1 MFVISTRNFPPEIG
15 GMQNLM
21 GGLSLSLLKH
31 GPVKVFAE
39 KTLGEENFDKN
50 LGVDVTR
57 VSGFKLL
64 RKYRKANLIKEFS
77 LKNSVRAF
85 FFDHWKSIEKIDDKI
100 LKNSTSFCL
109 IHSKEINHVEGSFI
123 NKRML
128 KALNKASYIISNS
141 EFTKKLA
148 MKNGLQ
154 ENKIRIIHPGCN
166 YPIKIDN
173 KNIDKAKE
181 LFRNCFPKIITVARL
196 DKRKSHQNILMT
208 IKNLKP
214 RFPNIKYISIGDGE
228 EMENLQNLK
237 NELGLG
243 NEVLILNEST
253 ELLKVALL
261 EQSDLFLMPSVIYK
275 KSVEGFGIS
284 FIEAAAYGTG
294 SIGGI
299 AGGASDA
306 IQDGISG
313 YLCNGGDL
321 NSIYEAIIKFYDNE
335 NYKKLGK
342 NAFIFSKNFHWDK
355 IIKKYIKLI

>member
-1 MFVISTRNFPPEIG
+1 MFVISTRNFPPDIG

-39 KTLGEENFDKN
+39 KTIEENNFDKKSG
-50 LGVDVTR
+50 LDLTR
-57 VSGFKLL
+57 VSGFKIF

-85 FFDHWKSIEKIDDKI
+85 FFDHWKSIEKIDNKI
-100 LKNSTSFCL
+100 LSNTKSFCL
-109 IHSKEINHVEGSFI
+109 IHSKEINHVQGSLI

-128 KALNKASYIISNS
+128 KALNKASFVISNS
-141 EFTKKLA
+141 QFTKKLA
-148 MKNGLQ
+148 IENGL
-154 ENKIRIIHPGCN
+154 EEDKIRIIHPGCN

-173 KNIDKAKE
+173 KNTEKAKE
-181 LFRNCFPKIITVARL
+181 LYRNSFPKIITVARL

-214 RFPNIKYISIGDGE
+214 KFPNIRYISIGNGE
-228 EMENLQNLK
+228 EIKNLEILK

-243 NEVLILNEST
+243 NEVVLMKESS

-306 IQDGISG
+306 VQDGVTG
-313 YLCNGGDL
+313 YLCDGENL
-321 NSIYEAIIKFYDNE
+321 NSIYENIIKFYDN
-335 NYKKLGK
+335 NNFKLLGK
-342 NAFIFSKNFHWDK
+342 NAFTFSKDFHWDK